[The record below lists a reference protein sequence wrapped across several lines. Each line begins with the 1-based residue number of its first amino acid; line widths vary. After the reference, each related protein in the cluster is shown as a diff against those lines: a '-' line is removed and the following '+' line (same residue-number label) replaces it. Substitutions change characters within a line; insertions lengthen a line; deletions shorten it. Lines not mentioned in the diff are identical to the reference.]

1 MEIQGAVTIL
11 NGLAQETRLAIFR
24 HLVQAGPEGV
34 RAGMIAEELALA
46 DATLSFHLTQLCHAG
61 LLTSRREGRR
71 IVYSVDF
78 ETMNQLVSY
87 LTENCC
93 GGEKQCATVGEST
106 CSTNEE

>member
-1 MEIQGAVTIL
+1 MEINDAVTVL
-11 NGLAQETRLAIFR
+11 AGLAQETRLAIFR
-24 HLVQAGPEGV
+24 HLVQAGPDGV
-34 RAGMIAEELALA
+34 RAGMIAKELALP

-78 ETMNQLVSY
+78 STMNGLIRY

-93 GGEKQCATVGEST
+93 GGEDQCKTVAEPV
-106 CSTNEE
+106 CSTTEG

>member
-1 MEIQGAVTIL
+1 MEINDAVTIL
-11 NGLAQETRLAIFR
+11 NGLAQQTRLAIYR

-46 DATLSFHLTQLCHAG
+46 DATSSFHLTQLCHAG

-78 ETMNQLVSY
+78 ATMNQLVGY

-93 GGEKQCATVGEST
+93 GGVEQCNTVGDSI
-106 CSTNEE
+106 CSTNGS